1 MTIGEIL
8 REMRREAADR
18 RMNPRDADLLLS
30 DVLEK
35 PLAWLI
41 AHDDEELSDED
52 EDRYTDLLAR
62 RFRGE
67 PLQYIRGRCEF
78 YGREFLTDRRALIPR
93 PETEH
98 LVESAVS
105 LLPQSARVVDIGT
118 GSGCISVSLAAER
131 PDVSVFATDISIEAL
146 QVARANRD
154 RLGARVDFLVAD
166 SIHGLR
172 GPFDAILSNPP
183 YIPRGEIDYLQREVR
198 EHEPHVALTTG
209 GDGLD
214 VVRQLVGLG
223 PALLKPDGRLF
234 MEIGYR
240 QSEDVR
246 ALANE
251 RGWGSIRFVDDLAT
265 IPRMAL
271 LEGVPRN

>member
-8 REMRREAADR
+8 REMRNEAASR
-18 RMNPRDADLLLS
+18 RLNPRDADLLLS

-35 PLAWLI
+35 PVAWLI
-41 AHDDEELSDED
+41 AHDDEELSAED
-52 EDRYTDLLAR
+52 EDAYTDLLAR
-62 RFRGE
+62 RFGGE

-78 YGREFLTDRRALIPR
+78 YGREFLTDSRALIPR

-98 LVESAVS
+98 LVESAAALV
-105 LLPQSARVVDIGT
+105 PRGARVIDIGT
-118 GSGCISVSLAAER
+118 GSGCISVSVALER
-131 PDVSVFATDISIEAL
+131 PDLTVFATDISIEAL
-146 QVARANRD
+146 QVARINRN
-154 RLGARVDFLVAD
+154 RLGAKVEFLAAD

-172 GPFDAILSNPP
+172 GPFEAILSNPP
-183 YIPRGEIDYLQREVR
+183 YIPKKEIDYLQREVR

-214 VVRQLVGLG
+214 VVRQLVDQG
-223 PALLKPDGRLF
+223 PSLLSAEGRLF

-246 ALANE
+246 RLAKR

-271 LEGVPRN
+271 LEGVPGN

>member
-35 PLAWLI
+35 PFAWLI

-98 LVESAVS
+98 LV
-105 LLPQSARVVDIGT
+105 
-118 GSGCISVSLAAER
+118 
-131 PDVSVFATDISIEAL
+131 
-146 QVARANRD
+146 
-154 RLGARVDFLVAD
+154 
-166 SIHGLR
+166 
-172 GPFDAILSNPP
+172 
-183 YIPRGEIDYLQREVR
+183 
-198 EHEPHVALTTG
+198 
-209 GDGLD
+209 
-214 VVRQLVGLG
+214 
-223 PALLKPDGRLF
+223 
-234 MEIGYR
+234 
-240 QSEDVR
+240 
-246 ALANE
+246 
-251 RGWGSIRFVDDLAT
+251 
-265 IPRMAL
+265 
-271 LEGVPRN
+271 